1 DDGRDLKI
9 ALENFTKTLPKNIYK
24 YQETKIKLS
33 YYRIDR
39 ESPEYEKY
47 SKTLSKLKDGN
58 YFEYNNEI
66 YMKIRSDDELVFSK
80 PVLNEH
86 DIRRIKKL
94 IALRDQFNTLIE
106 YEKNESS
113 DLLVENQRKYL
124 NKLYDEFVAKEGYLN
139 RDANKKAFRED
150 LEANKILA
158 LEKNYSSG
166 ISKSVALKEGIDP
179 IAPSATKADIFFKR
193 TINAQKEIKISTPKE
208 ALIASINEYGRIDLK
223 FLETNLN
230 QPLEETLKSL
240 EQDRLIFKDHKNPAN
255 YVLAEKY
262 LSGNVKAK
270 HKEVKKL
277 VEDGFNE
284 FANNL
289 ESLEQ
294 VLPKDLK
301 AVDIS
306 ISLG

>member
-1 DDGRDLKI
+1 
-9 ALENFTKTLPKNIYK
+9 
-24 YQETKIKLS
+24 
-33 YYRIDR
+33 
-39 ESPEYEKY
+39 
-47 SKTLSKLKDGN
+47 
-58 YFEYNNEI
+58 
-66 YMKIRSDDELVFSK
+66 
-80 PVLNEH
+80 
-86 DIRRIKKL
+86 
-94 IALRDQFNTLIE
+94 
-106 YEKNESS
+106 
-113 DLLVENQRKYL
+113 
-124 NKLYDEFVAKEGYLN
+124 KEGYLN

-150 LEANKILA
+150 VEANKILA

-284 FANNL
+284 FVNNL

-306 ISLG
+306 ISLGTTWIPIKYYKQF